1 MDKLEAK
8 MVLQALRPGDLET
21 AQPAFAE
28 ALALAE
34 RDPELKAWWEAQQAF
49 DRAVAAK
56 LKEIPM
62 PEDLRANILAGR
74 KIEQF
79 RPQHTL
85 FSFWLAAAAAV
96 AILCALGTSQFI
108 KNFGP
113 VSRDQYTSA
122 ILPLI
127 DHDSPTLAMTTPDHD
142 KIIAW
147 LKDHQAPMGTLPVR
161 LADMP
166 SLGCQKYMIHGH
178 AVTLICFSISG
189 GAEAHLFIVRED
201 AITDPPGTSGPEI
214 WQVDGWSTASWSD
227 GKMSYVLATQAGA
240 EALKQLL

>member
-8 MVLQALRPGDLET
+8 IVLQALRPGDVET

-28 ALALAE
+28 ALAMVK
-34 RDPELKAWWEAQQAF
+34 RDPALKAWWEAQQAF

-56 LKEIPM
+56 LKDIPI
-62 PEDLRANILAGR
+62 PEDLRASILAGR

-79 RPQHTL
+79 RPRHTQ

-96 AILCALGTSQFI
+96 AIFCALGTSQFI

-113 VSRDQYTSA
+113 LPRGEYTAA
-122 ILPLI
+122 ILPLL
-127 DHDSPTLAMTTPDHD
+127 HNDSPTLAMTTPDHD

-147 LKDHQAPMGTLPVR
+147 LKDHQAPMGTLPVK

-189 GAEAHLFIVRED
+189 GAEAHLFIVPED
-201 AITDPPGTSGPEI
+201 AITDPPSSTGPEM

-227 GKMSYVLATQAGA
+227 GKMSYVLATQAGP